1 MPAGIRL
8 ARFLRNTAMDLPH
21 AGRKTLT
28 LEDRIDEL
36 SRLVLVILLLAT
48 LGGVL

>member
-1 MPAGIRL
+1 MPADILL
-8 ARFLRNTAMDLPH
+8 ARFLRITGMDLPP

-36 SRLVLVILLLAT
+36 SRLVLVVLLLAT
-48 LGGVL
+48 LGSVL